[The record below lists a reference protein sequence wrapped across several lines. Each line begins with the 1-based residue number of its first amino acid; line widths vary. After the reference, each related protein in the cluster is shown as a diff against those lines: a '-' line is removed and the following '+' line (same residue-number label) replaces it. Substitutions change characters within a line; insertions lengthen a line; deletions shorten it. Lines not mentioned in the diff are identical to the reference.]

1 MAENP
6 LYLLADSEKYRNA
19 KIDLLSAQSS
29 ILLSRER
36 IKKIIELRHSEK
48 IYKTKIVNATIQLKL
63 VLKKLEEKLP
73 KTKGRNNK
81 PVAHH
86 KSSGKRKIVRHETT
100 ANPIKDELD
109 IINEKLRELGA

>member
-6 LYLLADSEKYRNA
+6 LYLLADSKKYRNA

-36 IKKIIELRHSEK
+36 VKKIMELRHSEK
-48 IYKTKIVNATIQLKL
+48 IYKTKIANAAIQLRL
-63 VLKKLEEKLP
+63 VLKRLGDKLP
-73 KTKGRNNK
+73 KTKGKRMRYVK
-81 PVAHH
+81 H

-100 ANPIKDELD
+100 TNHIREELD